1 MRMGNWESTQDLD
14 DVYREIERLGL
25 EKHAMELDGYGFTV
39 VEDLMDAETV
49 QTARQAIC
57 DICEQQTGRKPD
69 LEKGEEHPNWRF
81 VPYLMPRHEVFQDI
95 MLNERGLALISYL
108 VGKSAQLFSMG
119 CHFKG
124 PGEGGQI
131 PLHADAS
138 LPPPLPAYS
147 AVCNINY
154 ALTDYTKEGGCLAI
168 VPGSH
173 KLCRPPNP
181 EESSLAGEH
190 ENPNAVPMEGPAG
203 TAVIWHGNTW
213 HGSYPRSIPGLRL
226 NLAVPY
232 ARPFMKVQERYGA
245 ELPQSVIDRNSN
257 HPRFR
262 QLAGLEDSYGWKE
275 EGPRFLDQVNG
286 GYKAEFRNRMAASGH
301 YA

>member
-1 MRMGNWESTQDLD
+1 MNFGDWESTQDLND
-14 DVYREIERLGL
+14 ILRDIARLGL
-25 EKHAMELDGYGFTV
+25 EKHAMELDAYGFTV
-39 VEDLMDAETV
+39 VENLMDAETV

-95 MLNERGLALISYL
+95 MLNEKGLALISYL

-131 PLHADAS
+131 PLHADS
-138 LPPPLPAYS
+138 GLPPPLPSYS

-154 ALTDYTKEGGCLAI
+154 ALTDYTEEAGCLAI

-181 EESSLAGEH
+181 EESRLDGEH
-190 ENPNAVPMEGPAG
+190 RNPDAVAMEGPAG

-213 HGSYPRSIPGLRL
+213 HGSFPRKVPGLRL

-232 ARPFMKVQERYGA
+232 ARPFMKLQERYGA

-262 QLAGLEDSYGWKE
+262 QLVGLDDSYGWKE
-275 EGPRFLDQVNG
+275 EGPNFLDPVNG
-286 GYKAEFRNRMAASGH
+286 GFKEEPVNRAANSTH

>member
-1 MRMGNWESTQDLD
+1 MRIGNWQGTEDLN

-25 EKHAMELDGYGFTV
+25 ERHVMELDAYGFTV
-39 VEDLMDAETV
+39 VENMIDAQTV
-49 QTARQAIC
+49 ETARQAIC
-57 DICEQQTGRKPD
+57 DICEKQTGRKPD
-69 LEKGEEHPNWRF
+69 LDIGEEHPNWRF

-95 MLNERGLALISYL
+95 MLNEKGLALITYL

-124 PGEGGQI
+124 PGEGGEI
-131 PLHADAS
+131 SLHADAS
-138 LPPPLPAYS
+138 LPAPLPSY
-147 AVCNINY
+147 AVLCNINY

-173 KLCRPPNP
+173 KLCRAPRP
-181 EESSLAGEH
+181 EESRLDPVH
-190 ENPNAVPMEGPAG
+190 QNPNAVPMEGPAG

-213 HGSYPRSIPGLRL
+213 HGSFPRQTPGLRL

-232 ARPFMKVQERYGA
+232 ARPFMKVQERYGS
-245 ELPQSVIDRNSN
+245 ELPQSVIDRNAH

-262 QLAGLEDSYGWKE
+262 QLVGLEDSYGWKE

-286 GYKAEFRNRMAASGH
+286 GYKGEFVNRKAASGL

>member
-1 MRMGNWESTQDLD
+1 MEIGNWESTQDLNG
-14 DVYREIERLGL
+14 VLREIERLGL
-25 EKHAMELDGYGFTV
+25 ERHLHELDAYGFTV
-39 VEDLMDAETV
+39 VENLIDPETV

-57 DICEQQTGRKPD
+57 DICEKQTGRKPD

-95 MLNERGLALISYL
+95 MLNEKGLALISYL

-124 PGEGGQI
+124 PGDGGQI
-131 PLHADAS
+131 PLHADAG
-138 LPPPLPAYS
+138 LPLPLPSYA
-147 AVCNINY
+147 AICNINY

-181 EESSLAGEH
+181 EESWLDPERQ
-190 ENPNAVPMEGPAG
+190 NPNAVAMEGPAG
-203 TAVIWHGNTW
+203 TAVLWHGNTW
-213 HGSYPRSIPGLRL
+213 HGSFPRLIPGLRL

-232 ARPFMKVQERYGA
+232 VRPFMKLQERYGT

-262 QLAGLEDSYGWKE
+262 QLVGLDDSYGWKE
-275 EGPRFLDQVNG
+275 EGPNFLDPVNG
-286 GYKAEFRNRMAASGH
+286 GFKEEPVNRAANSTH

>member
-1 MRMGNWESTQDLD
+1 MEIGNWESTQDLNG
-14 DVYREIERLGL
+14 VLREIERLGL
-25 EKHAMELDGYGFTV
+25 ERHLHELDAYGFTV
-39 VEDLMDAETV
+39 VENLIDPETV

-81 VPYLMPRHEVFQDI
+81 VPYLMPRHEVFQEHHA
-95 MLNERGLALISYL
+95 ERE
-108 VGKSAQLFSMG
+108 
-119 CHFKG
+119 G
-124 PGEGGQI
+124 PGPDQLSGRKER
-131 PLHADAS
+131 
-138 LPPPLPAYS
+138 S
-147 AVCNINY
+147 AVQHGVPLQGTGRRRADSPARRCR
-154 ALTDYTKEGGCLAI
+154 AAASVAVVCGDLQHQLRAHGLHEGRRVPGI

-181 EESSLAGEH
+181 EESWLDPERQ
-190 ENPNAVPMEGPAG
+190 NPNAVAMEGPAG
-203 TAVIWHGNTW
+203 TAVLWHGNTW
-213 HGSYPRSIPGLRL
+213 HGSFPRLIPGLRL

-232 ARPFMKVQERYGA
+232 VRPFMKLQERYGS

-262 QLAGLEDSYGWKE
+262 QLVGLEDSYGWKE
-275 EGPRFLDQVNG
+275 EGPNFLDPVNG
-286 GYKAEFRNRMAASGH
+286 GFKEEPVNRAANSTH

>member
-1 MRMGNWESTQDLD
+1 MEIGNWESTQDLNG
-14 DVYREIERLGL
+14 VLREIERLGL
-25 EKHAMELDGYGFTV
+25 ERHLHELDAYGFTV
-39 VEDLMDAETV
+39 VENLIDPETV

-95 MLNERGLALISYL
+95 MLNEKGLALISYL

-124 PGEGGQI
+124 PGDGGQI
-131 PLHADAS
+131 PLHADAG
-138 LPPPLPAYS
+138 LPLPLPSYA
-147 AVCNINY
+147 AICNINY

-181 EESSLAGEH
+181 EESWLDPERQ
-190 ENPNAVPMEGPAG
+190 NPNAVAMEGPGGNRGALAWEHLARLLSPADPGAAAEPGGALRAPVHEAAG
-203 TAVIWHGNTW
+203 ALRHPSFRSRSSIAIRTTRAFGNWSDSTTATAGRKKARI
-213 HGSYPRSIPGLRL
+213 SSIR
-226 NLAVPY
+226 
-232 ARPFMKVQERYGA
+232 
-245 ELPQSVIDRNSN
+245 
-257 HPRFR
+257 
-262 QLAGLEDSYGWKE
+262 
-275 EGPRFLDQVNG
+275 
-286 GYKAEFRNRMAASGH
+286 
-301 YA
+301 

>member
-1 MRMGNWESTQDLD
+1 MRMGNWESTHDLD

-69 LEKGEEHPNWRF
+69 LENGEEHPNWRF

-154 ALTDYTKEGGCLAI
+154 ALTEYTKEGGCLAI

-275 EGPRFLDQVNG
+275 EGPGFLDQVNG
-286 GYKAEFRNRMAASGH
+286 GYKAEFRNRMAARGH

>member
-1 MRMGNWESTQDLD
+1 MRMGNWESTHDLD

-49 QTARQAIC
+49 ETARQAIC

-69 LEKGEEHPNWRF
+69 LENGEEHPNWRF

-154 ALTDYTKEGGCLAI
+154 ALTEYTKEGGCLAI

-275 EGPRFLDQVNG
+275 EGPGFLDQVNG
-286 GYKAEFRNRMAASGH
+286 GYKAEFRNRMAARGH

>member
-1 MRMGNWESTQDLD
+1 MRMGDWESTRDLD

-25 EKHAMELDGYGFTV
+25 EKHAMELDAYGFTV
-39 VEDLMDAETV
+39 VENMMDAETV
-49 QTARQAIC
+49 RTARQAIC
-57 DICEQQTGRKPD
+57 DICEQQTGKKPD
-69 LEKGEEHPNWRF
+69 LENGEEHSNWRF

-95 MLNERGLALISYL
+95 MLDETGLALISYL

-138 LPPPLPAYS
+138 LPPYS
-147 AVCNINY
+147 AICNINY
-154 ALTDYTKEGGCLAI
+154 ALTDYTKEAGCLAI

-173 KLCRPPNP
+173 KLCRQPNP
-181 EESSLAGEH
+181 EESALAGAH
-190 ENPNAVPMEGPAG
+190 ENPKAVPMEGPAG

-226 NLAVPY
+226 NLAVPN
-232 ARPFMKVQERYGA
+232 ARPFMKVQERYGT

-262 QLAGLEDSYGWKE
+262 ELAGLEDSYGWKE

-286 GYKAEFRNRMAASGH
+286 GYKAEFRNREAARGH
-301 YA
+301 YS